1 MKIFGV
7 GLSRTGTTSLTKALR
22 MLGYR
27 TVHFPT
33 SDEQI
38 ARHDAATDASV
49 AYRFEELDRAYPG
62 SKFILTVRDEEA
74 WLRSYEQF
82 RDQQTRIGRN
92 WPMMRVARAVR
103 LAVYGTEEFD
113 RERWRE
119 GYRRHNQRVRE
130 YFADR
135 PGDLLVMDI
144 TRGEGWEKL
153 CPFLGKPA
161 PGAPFPFTNK
171 SKRLFRLLPR
181 GLTQALRTPYVIAA
195 QAYDYLVQ
203 RVQALR

>member
-1 MKIFGV
+1 MKVFGV

-38 ARHDAATDASV
+38 RRHDAATDASV

-62 SKFILTVRDEEA
+62 SKFILTVRDEAA
-74 WLRSYEQF
+74 WLRSYYQF
-82 RDQQTRIGRN
+82 RDQQVKIGRN
-92 WPMMRVARAVR
+92 WPMNREARAVR
-103 LAVYGTEEFD
+103 RAVYGTEEFD
-113 RERWRE
+113 PDLWRA
-119 GYRRHNQRVRE
+119 GFRRHNERVLR
-130 YFADR
+130 YFAER
-135 PGDLLVMDI
+135 PEDLLVMDV

-153 CPFLGKPA
+153 CPFLGKPIPA
-161 PGAPFPFTNK
+161 AAFPFANK
-171 SKRLFRLLPR
+171 SSRLLRMLPQ
-181 GLTQALRTPYVIAA
+181 GFKQALRTPYVVAA

>member
-1 MKIFGV
+1 MKVFGV

-74 WLRSYEQF
+74 WLRSYQQF
-82 RDQQTRIGRN
+82 RDQQTRIGRD
-92 WPMMRVARAVR
+92 WPMMRQARAVR

-113 RERWRE
+113 RERWRA
-119 GYRRHNQRVRE
+119 GYRRHNQRVLE
-130 YFADR
+130 YFANR

-144 TRGEGWEKL
+144 TRGDGWEKL
-153 CPFLGKPA
+153 CPFLGKPI
-161 PGAPFPFTNK
+161 PNAPFPFANK
-171 SKRLFRLLPR
+171 SKGLFRLLPR

>member
-1 MKIFGV
+1 MKVFGV

-38 ARHDAATDASV
+38 AGHDAATDASV

-62 SKFILTVRDEEA
+62 SKFILTVRDEAA
-74 WLRSYEQF
+74 WLRSYHQF
-82 RDQQTRIGRN
+82 RDQQIKIGRN
-92 WPMMRVARAVR
+92 WPMNREARAVR
-103 LAVYGTEEFD
+103 RAVYGTEEFD
-113 RERWRE
+113 AELWRA
-119 GYRRHNQRVRE
+119 GFRRHNERVLH
-130 YFADR
+130 YFAER
-135 PGDLLVMDI
+135 PGDLLVMDV

-153 CPFLGKPA
+153 CPFLGKPI
-161 PGAPFPFTNK
+161 PGAAFPFANK
-171 SKRLFRLLPR
+171 SSRLLRMLPQ
-181 GLTQALRTPYVIAA
+181 GFKQALRTPYVVVA